1 MSSLNLIQSS
11 WSYACFFIFNFHHL
25 VLKEVEMS
33 KHNHPI
39 NKEFS
44 IHKDVIK
51 RLTKPLAVS
60 LYQKLIDKKTELS
73 NRPLSFKKK
82 LSLMVEERGGD
93 QADQVNRLQEE
104 RRYTNRIQRDRLLLA
119 QVLKALGKMEQ
130 GNYGICEYTE
140 ETIEIKRLKTL
151 PWTTLSIEGA
161 EIEENER
168 HLTQRA
174 R

>member
-1 MSSLNLIQSS
+1 MN
-11 WSYACFFIFNFHHL
+11 
-25 VLKEVEMS
+25 

-39 NKEFS
+39 HKEFA

-51 RLTKPLAVS
+51 RLSKPLAMA
-60 LYQKLIDKKTELS
+60 LYKKLIDKKTELS
-73 NRPLSFKKK
+73 NRPLTFKKK
-82 LSLMVEERGGD
+82 LSRMVEERGGD

-104 RRYTNRIQRDRLLLA
+104 WRSTVRIQRDRLLLS

-130 GNYGICEYTE
+130 GNYGICEYTDE
-140 ETIEIKRLKTL
+140 IIETKRLETL
-151 PWTTLSIEGA
+151 PWTTLSIEGV

-168 HLTQRA
+168 ALNQRV